1 LTTIRLEGVTKRFRD
16 VVAVDRASFKVE
28 KGEFFVLLGPSG
40 CGKTTTLR
48 IIAGFETPDEGR
60 VYFNDVDV
68 TKTKPYERETAMV
81 FQNYALWPHM
91 TVFENIAFGL
101 KLRKL
106 DWQEIKRRVDWA
118 LELVKLKG
126 HEHKYP
132 HQLSGGQQQRVALAR
147 ALVVEPK
154 VLLLDEPL
162 SNLDAK
168 LRIAMREELKE
179 LQRKL
184 GITTVYVTHD
194 QVEAMTLADRIAV
207 MNKGRIL
214 QIGAPEEIY
223 NYPANLFVATFI
235 GRSNLIRGRIEGHDG
250 EYLVLNSDELG
261 AKLKG
266 ISTGNTGE
274 PPKEGEEAY
283 AVVRPEGIRL
293 ERPSS
298 GEYNTLTA
306 TLDMEMFRG
315 EFKEARFTVGNLKV
329 IAYLDPDTSI
339 PQGSRLT
346 LYVKADEVKIL
357 RRPSSEYEQPS

>member
-1 LTTIRLEGVTKRFRD
+1 MTSIRLERVTKKFRE
-16 VVAVDRASFKVE
+16 VTAVDRVSFTVE

-48 IIAGFETPDEGR
+48 IIAGFEVPDEGR
-60 VYFNDVDV
+60 IYFDNEDV
-68 TKTKPYERETAMV
+68 TEKKPYERETAMV

-106 DWQEIKRRVDWA
+106 SWDEIKKRVEWA

-168 LRIAMREELKE
+168 LRITMREELKE

-184 GITTVYVTHD
+184 GITTIYVTHD

-214 QIGAPEEIY
+214 QIGSPEEIY
-223 NYPANLFVATFI
+223 NNPANLFVATFI
-235 GRSNLIRGRIEGHDG
+235 GRSNLIEGIAEGYDGDYIIISVPGSGIKLRGIYIGRAP
-250 EYLVLNSDELG
+250 S
-261 AKLKG
+261 
-266 ISTGNTGE
+266 
-274 PPKEGEEAY
+274 PKPGDRVY
-283 AVVRPEGIRL
+283 AIIRPEDIRL
-293 ERPSS
+293 RKPE
-298 GEYNTLTA
+298 GLGLNELKA
-306 TLDMEMFRG
+306 KLDMEMFRG
-315 EFKEARFTVGNLKV
+315 EFKETRFIIDKLKLV
-329 IAYLDPDTSI
+329 AYVDPDDKLSI
-339 PQGSRLT
+339 GEEHFI
-346 LYVKADEVKIL
+346 YIKASDVKIL
-357 RRPSSEYEQPS
+357 HKPTNEYEQPD